1 MCTITA
7 IVNQKGGVAKTTT
20 ALALTSRLREM
31 GKRVLAVDLDPQGN
45 FTYATGVE
53 GYSHTVVDVMRREVK
68 ADKAVFQDLLASS
81 PHLAASDVTFT
92 QVGKEFL
99 LKEALLPLRE
109 KYDFIVLDCPP
120 SLGLLSVAAL
130 TAADECV
137 LPCQADMYSLT
148 GLMQMGQTLE
158 AVRTY
163 TNPSLVVS
171 GVLLC
176 RYNARSVISREM
188 LAMIQRTAHDLNTRL
203 FHARIR
209 ECSALKE
216 AAALR
221 RPSIFEYAPHS
232 NAAQDYAA
240 FTDEFLANIW
250 R

>member
-53 GYSHTVVDVMRREVK
+53 GYSHTVLDVMRRRVTAEE
-68 ADKAVFQDLLASS
+68 AVFEDLLASS
-81 PHLAASDVTFT
+81 THLATSDVTFT

-99 LKEALLPLRE
+99 LKETLSPLRE

-148 GLMQMGQTLE
+148 GLMQMGQTLQ

-163 TNPSLVVS
+163 TNPALAVT
-171 GVLLC
+171 GILLC
-176 RYNARSVISREM
+176 RYNGRAVIAREM
-188 LAMIQRTAHDLNTRL
+188 QTLLQQTAGEMQTRL
-203 FHARIR
+203 FRAEIR

-221 RPSIFEYAPHS
+221 RPSIFEYAPRS

-240 FTDEFLANIW
+240 FTDEFLANI
-250 R
+250 RR